1 MKGEDE
7 VFSIKKIKELHS
19 QVSYFNDYFLDNI

>member
-7 VFSIKKIKELHS
+7 VFSIKKIKELYS
-19 QVSYFNDYFLDNI
+19 QVSYFNEYFLDNI